1 METIK
6 KIFNKMTHFQFSKLI
21 IVFETILVAYTSYK
35 IIEFTGIAI
44 QNDFTGSLPY
54 LTTFLGV
61 LFAAYGVSVSFYYQK
76 SGKEN
81 LAYISNAHELEL
93 AQLNT
98 NIDCEP
104 TIEE

>member
-1 METIK
+1 MDIVK
-6 KIFNKMTHFQFSKLI
+6 KFFSRITHFQFSKLI
-21 IVFETILVAYTSYK
+21 IVFETILVAYTSCK

-81 LAYISNAHELEL
+81 LAYISNAHEIEL

-104 TIEE
+104 TGEE